1 MHFARDQAHDVVRIL
16 PVIAPLVRGA
26 DDVIGRRQYLGK
38 IDPLWVIENPLERP
52 NGRHE
57 D

>member
-1 MHFARDQAHDVVRIL
+1 VRIL